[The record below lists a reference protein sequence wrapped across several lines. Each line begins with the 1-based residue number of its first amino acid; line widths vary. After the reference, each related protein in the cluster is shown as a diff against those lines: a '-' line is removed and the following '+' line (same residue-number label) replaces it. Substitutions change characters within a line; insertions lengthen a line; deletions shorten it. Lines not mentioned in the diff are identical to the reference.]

1 MNARSV
7 KAAKAVAPKA
17 VALVP
22 ANPAKDATSLNRVDV
37 IARLANANAKER
49 VLLLSALP
57 MGDVAAIGGKIA
69 GIGASVNEV
78 LHIKLCDKH
87 GNDWAAV
94 AKALPSELCDADKER
109 RKAIN
114 QSLESIRET
123 VKANAA
129 GDAQKASETI
139 RRVKEWGLGIRKS
152 KSTPNAN
159 KKAPLDTWALSW
171 DVFPAAYRRIMRD
184 DMEDMTPAKS
194 EALLGVADA
203 MAAYFKVCEI
213 SAKSVLE
220 CSGKTA
226 WNK

>member
-1 MNARSV
+1 MATRSV
-7 KAAKAVAPKA
+7 SAAKA

-22 ANPAKDATSLNRVDV
+22 ANAIVTDVASPEYNRDAMVARLTAAKSAKD
-37 IARLANANAKER
+37 RL
-49 VLLLSALP
+49 LLLSALP
-57 MGDVAAIGGKIA
+57 MGEVAALGGIVAKIGTSI
-69 GIGASVNEV
+69 NEV

-94 AKALPSELCDADKER
+94 AKALPSELCEADKTR
-109 RKAIN
+109 RKEIN

-152 KSTPNAN
+152 KSAPNAN

-171 DVFPAAYRRIMRD
+171 SVFPSAYRRIMRD
-184 DMEDMTPAKS
+184 DMEDLTPAKS

-203 MAAYFKVCEI
+203 IAAYFSACSI

-220 CSGKTA
+220 CSGETA

>member
-1 MNARSV
+1 MNARST

-22 ANPAKDATSLNRVDV
+22 ANPATDATSINRVDV
-37 IARLANANAKER
+37 ISRLANANAKDR
-49 VLLLSALP
+49 LLLLTALP
-57 MGDVAAIGGKIA
+57 IGEIAAIGGRVA
-69 GIGASVNEV
+69 GIGASVNEA
-78 LHIKLCDKH
+78 LHVKLCEKH
-87 GNDWAAV
+87 GNDWASI
-94 AKALPSELCDADKER
+94 AKALPRDLCDADKER

-129 GDAQKASETI
+129 GDAQKASDTL
-139 RRVKEWGLGIRKS
+139 RRVKEWGEGKRQS
-152 KSTPNAN
+152 KSRPNAN
-159 KKAPLDTWALSW
+159 KKAALDTWALSW
-171 DVFPAAYRRIMRD
+171 DVFPSAYRRIMKD
-184 DMEDMTPAKS
+184 DMEDMSVAKS

-203 MAAYFKVCEI
+203 MAAYF
-213 SAKSVLE
+213 SACTINPKSVLE